1 MHNPTI
7 FSVLAAASRT
17 APWHVLVRLALI
29 LVLLKL
35 CILISLNDIV
45 LEAQVYHEM

>member
-7 FSVLAAASRT
+7 FSALAAASRT

-29 LVLLKL
+29 WALVRL
-35 CILISLNDIV
+35 CILVSLNDIAV
-45 LEAQVYHEM
+45 EVRVYHEM